1 MFSLSSKK
9 YNENKFFPSKLFFT
23 FEKFPNNNEDNSFE
37 NTISK
42 CDTNFTSQNET
53 ISIRHC
59 LTKELLD
66 TIDFSILNETKQKDF
81 FKSSKS
87 YINKKDSNCTFNYSF
102 NFFLNKNE
110 NCKKNLCIKKEITS
124 NKNLDN
130 QSIKK
135 KKKKNKKIFE
145 EREGDWNCYFCK
157 NLNFSFR
164 KKCNKCGVIKNF
176 SESLHDK
183 CMENILSIINNN
195 QKRRKEDSS
204 FI

>member
-1 MFSLSSKK
+1 MFSSSSKK
-9 YNENKFFPSKLFFT
+9 YNENNFFPSKLFFN
-23 FEKFPNNNEDNSFE
+23 FENFPNINEDNSFE
-37 NTISK
+37 NSISK

-59 LTKELLD
+59 LTQELLD
-66 TIDFSILNETKQKDF
+66 TIDFSILNETKEKDYS
-81 FKSSKS
+81 KSSM
-87 YINKKDSNCTFNYSF
+87 YCINNKDSNYTFIYSF

-110 NCKKNLCIKKEITS
+110 NYNEGLYEKNEIS
-124 NKNLDN
+124 SIKNLDN

-135 KKKKNKKIFE
+135 KKKKKKKNFE

-183 CMENILSIINNN
+183 CMENILSIINKN
-195 QKRRKEDSS
+195 QKRREENSS

>member
-1 MFSLSSKK
+1 MFSSSSKK
-9 YNENKFFPSKLFFT
+9 NIKNNFFHSKLFFT
-23 FEKFPNNNEDNSFE
+23 FEKFPNSNEDNSFE
-37 NTISK
+37 NSISK

-53 ISIRHC
+53 ISIRHY
-59 LTKELLD
+59 LTQELLD
-66 TIDFSILNETKQKDF
+66 TIDFSILNETKEKDYS
-81 FKSSKS
+81 KSSM
-87 YINKKDSNCTFNYSF
+87 YCINNKDSNYTFNYSF

-110 NCKKNLCIKKEITS
+110 YCNEGLYEKNEISSIK
-124 NKNLDN
+124 NVDN

-135 KKKKNKKIFE
+135 KKKKKKKNFE

-195 QKRRKEDSS
+195 QKRRKENSS